1 MLLLLLLLTPS
12 TPAAFLIAP
21 VRWSPSERANTVFT
35 SRAIKAI
42 LGTMAEPTPFKRA
55 ASTQPGSVPHQDDDD
70 ASFKRVAIEGA
81 ASTVGAAAAVGQAG
95 GSASAPPRRGSWH
108 RVLLGER
115 PAEALGAPTVSAGRG
130 RTSSSSALAGIDPA
144 SSFVDGIDGLVPEQG
159 GTGQLG

>member
-21 VRWSPSERANTVFT
+21 VRWTTSERATTVFMP
-35 SRAIKAI
+35 RAIKAI
-42 LGTMAEPTPFKRA
+42 PGTMAEPTPFKRA
-55 ASTQPGSVPHQDDDD
+55 ASAQPGSVPHQDDAD
-70 ASFKRVAIEGA
+70 ASFKGVAIEGA
-81 ASTVGAAAAVGQAG
+81 PSTVGAPTAAGQAG
-95 GSASAPPRRGSWH
+95 GSASAPPRRGSWY
-108 RVLLGER
+108 RMLLGER
-115 PAEALGAPTVSAGRG
+115 PAAALSTPTVSAGRG